1 MLDRTERQWFLQ
13 VVQWKPW
20 QKYVYAHFYEPVRGF
35 GFFFVAA
42 RNINIF
48 GHSFILERERGK
60 RVPHDGFN
68 KVFLQAFEYALSQGQ
83 ESCSLLARES
93 APVLVRACRRRCE
106 QYCDMQTSE
115 NNFKPAGAD

>member
-1 MLDRTERQWFLQ
+1 MCM
-13 VVQWKPW
+13 
-20 QKYVYAHFYEPVRGF
+20 HIFYEPVRGL

-115 NNFKPAGAD
+115 NNFTPAGAD